1 MMKTDIIIIGSG
13 PGGYRTA
20 GYALQQGKQVVIIEK
35 AEAGGTCLNSGCI
48 PTKCLAHDAEA
59 NASDFPAAAE
69 RKRNVMNQLRQG
81 IEQLLSAP
89 GITLVR
95 GEATF
100 KDARTVTVDGTDYEA
115 DDIIIATGSSS
126 KMPPVEG
133 IDNPRVITST
143 EALNFQTLPAEIV
156 IIGAGVIGMEFAS
169 ILSRFGA
176 KVSVI
181 EYLKECL
188 PVIDKDIAKR
198 VRKQIEKLQGV
209 TFYMDSAVKAI
220 NDNEVVF
227 VSNKNGKETRLECPA
242 CPVLIATGRKPNI
255 EGLNLEA
262 AGVEYS
268 PKGITVNDNMLT
280 SVPHIYAIGDV
291 TGRQMLAHAATFM
304 GFRAVN
310 AIVGKAD
317 KIRFDIMPS
326 AIFTYPEAA
335 AVGLTEDQCKQ
346 QGIECRALKGYYR
359 ANGKALAIDEPE
371 GMVKLIAGA
380 DGKILGCT
388 SYGAHSADIVQE
400 VTAYMNCNATV
411 ADIAYS
417 VHIHPTLSE
426 ILQDACVGGH

>member
-1 MMKTDIIIIGSG
+1 MKTDIIIIGSG

-100 KDARTVTVDGTDYEA
+100 KDARTVTVDGIDYEA

-317 KIRFDIMPS
+317 RIRFDIMPS

-380 DGKILGCT
+380 DGRILGCT

>member
-1 MMKTDIIIIGSG
+1 MKTDIIIIGSG

-100 KDARTVTVDGTDYEA
+100 KDARTVTVDGIDYEA

-198 VRKQIEKLQGV
+198 VRKQMEKLQGV

-227 VSNKNGKETRLECPA
+227 VSNKNGKETRLECPG

-380 DGKILGCT
+380 DGRILGCT

-400 VTAYMNCNATV
+400 VTAYINCNATV
-411 ADIAYS
+411 ADIADS

>member
-1 MMKTDIIIIGSG
+1 MKTDIIIIGSG

-69 RKRNVMNQLRQG
+69 RKRNVMIQLRQG

-100 KDARTVTVDGTDYEA
+100 KDARTVTVDGIDYEA

-227 VSNKNGKETRLECPA
+227 VSNKNGKETRLECPG

>member
-1 MMKTDIIIIGSG
+1 MKTDIIIIGSG
-13 PGGYRTA
+13 PGGYRAA

-227 VSNKNGKETRLECPA
+227 VSNKNGKETRLECPG

-371 GMVKLIAGA
+371 GMVKLVAGA
-380 DGKILGCT
+380 DGRILGCT

>member
-1 MMKTDIIIIGSG
+1 MKTDIIIIGSG

-143 EALNFQTLPAEIV
+143 EALDFQTLPAEIV

-198 VRKQIEKLQGV
+198 VRKQMEKLQGV

-227 VSNKNGKETRLECPA
+227 VSNKNGKETRLECPG

-317 KIRFDIMPS
+317 RIRFDIMPS

-380 DGKILGCT
+380 DGRILGCT

-411 ADIAYS
+411 ADIADS

>member
-1 MMKTDIIIIGSG
+1 MKTDIIIIGSG

-100 KDARTVTVDGTDYEA
+100 KDARTVTVDGIDYEA

-209 TFYMDSAVKAI
+209 TFYMDSAVKVI

>member
-1 MMKTDIIIIGSG
+1 MKTDIIIIGSG

-20 GYALQQGKQVVIIEK
+20 SYALQQGKQVVIIEK

-48 PTKCLAHDAEA
+48 PTKCLAHDAEV

-69 RKRNVMNQLRQG
+69 RKRNVMDQLRQG
-81 IEQLLSAP
+81 IEQLLAAP
-89 GITLVR
+89 GITFVR
-95 GEATF
+95 GEASF
-100 KDARTVTVDGTDYEA
+100 KDARTIIVNGEEYEA

-143 EALNFQTLPAEIV
+143 EALDFQSLPSEIV

-176 KVSVI
+176 KVTVI

-220 NDNEVVF
+220 TDNEVVF
-227 VSNKNGKETRLECPA
+227 TSNKNGKETRLECPG
-242 CPVLIATGRKPNI
+242 CPVLVATGRKPNI
-255 EGLNLEA
+255 EGLNLET

-280 SVPHIYAIGDV
+280 SVPHVYAIGDV

-346 QGIECRALKGYYR
+346 QGIECRSLKGYYR
-359 ANGKALAIDEPE
+359 ANGKALAIEEPE
-371 GMVKLIAGA
+371 GMVKLVAGA

-411 ADIAYS
+411 ADIADS

>member
-1 MMKTDIIIIGSG
+1 MKTDIIIIGSG

-20 GYALQQGKQVVIIEK
+20 SYALQQGKQVVIIEK

-100 KDARTVTVDGTDYEA
+100 KDARTVTVDGIDYEA

-227 VSNKNGKETRLECPA
+227 VSNKNGKETRLECPG

-380 DGKILGCT
+380 DGRILGCT

>member
-1 MMKTDIIIIGSG
+1 MKTDIIIIGSG

-20 GYALQQGKQVVIIEK
+20 SYALQQGKQVVIIEK

-100 KDARTVTVDGTDYEA
+100 KDARTVTVDGIDYEA

-255 EGLNLEA
+255 DGLNLEA

-371 GMVKLIAGA
+371 GMVKLVAGA
-380 DGKILGCT
+380 DGRILGCT

>member
-1 MMKTDIIIIGSG
+1 MKTDIIIIGSG

-20 GYALQQGKQVVIIEK
+20 SYALQQGKQVVIIEK

-100 KDARTVTVDGTDYEA
+100 KDARTVTVDGIDYEA

-188 PVIDKDIAKR
+188 PIIDKDIAKR

-227 VSNKNGKETRLECPA
+227 VSNKNGKETRLECPG

-317 KIRFDIMPS
+317 RIRFDIMPS

-371 GMVKLIAGA
+371 GMVKLVAGA
-380 DGKILGCT
+380 DGRILGCT

>member
-1 MMKTDIIIIGSG
+1 MKTDIIIIGSG

-20 GYALQQGKQVVIIEK
+20 SYALQQGKQVVIIEK

-100 KDARTVTVDGTDYEA
+100 KDARTVTVDGIDYEA

-169 ILSRFGA
+169 IFSRFGA

-227 VSNKNGKETRLECPA
+227 VSNKNGKETRLECPG

-317 KIRFDIMPS
+317 RIRFDIMPS

-371 GMVKLIAGA
+371 GMVKLVAGA
-380 DGKILGCT
+380 DGRILGCT

>member
-1 MMKTDIIIIGSG
+1 MKTDIIIIGSG

-20 GYALQQGKQVVIIEK
+20 SYALQQGKQVVIIEK

-69 RKRNVMNQLRQG
+69 RKRNVMDQLRQG
-81 IEQLLSAP
+81 IEQLLAAP
-89 GITLVR
+89 GITFVR
-95 GEATF
+95 GEAAF
-100 KDARTVTVDGTDYEA
+100 KDARTVIVNGEEYEA

-143 EALNFQTLPAEIV
+143 EALDFQSLPAEIV

-169 ILSRFGA
+169 ILSRFGT
-176 KVSVI
+176 KVTVI

-220 NDNEVVF
+220 TDNEVVF
-227 VSNKNGKETRLECPA
+227 TSNKNGKETRLECPG
-242 CPVLIATGRKPNI
+242 CPVLVATGRKPNI
-255 EGLNLEA
+255 EGLNLET

-280 SVPHIYAIGDV
+280 SVPHVYAIGDV

-346 QGIECRALKGYYR
+346 QGIECRSLKGYYR
-359 ANGKALAIDEPE
+359 ANGKALAIEEPE
-371 GMVKLIAGA
+371 GMVKLVAGA

-411 ADIAYS
+411 ADIADS

>member
-1 MMKTDIIIIGSG
+1 MKTDIIIIGSG

-20 GYALQQGKQVVIIEK
+20 SYALQQGKQVVIIEK

-69 RKRNVMNQLRQG
+69 RKRNVMDQLRQG

-335 AVGLTEDQCKQ
+335 TVGLTEDQCKQ

-371 GMVKLIAGA
+371 GMVKLVAGA

-411 ADIAYS
+411 ADIADS

>member
-1 MMKTDIIIIGSG
+1 MKTDIIIIGSG

-100 KDARTVTVDGTDYEA
+100 KDARTVTVDGIDYEA

-317 KIRFDIMPS
+317 RIRFDIMPS

-371 GMVKLIAGA
+371 GMVKLIAGT

-411 ADIAYS
+411 ADIADS

-426 ILQDACVGGH
+426 ILQDACVAGL

>member
-1 MMKTDIIIIGSG
+1 MKTDIIIIGSG

-100 KDARTVTVDGTDYEA
+100 KDARTVTVDGIDYEA

-198 VRKQIEKLQGV
+198 VRKQMEKLQGV

-227 VSNKNGKETRLECPA
+227 VSNKNGKETRLECPG

-335 AVGLTEDQCKQ
+335 AVGLTEDQCKE

-371 GMVKLIAGA
+371 GMVKLVAGA

>member
-1 MMKTDIIIIGSG
+1 MKTDIIIIGSG

-20 GYALQQGKQVVIIEK
+20 SYALQQGKQVVIIEK

-262 AGVEYS
+262 AGVECS

-317 KIRFDIMPS
+317 RIRFDIMPS

-371 GMVKLIAGA
+371 GMVKLVAGA
-380 DGKILGCT
+380 DGRILGCT

>member
-1 MMKTDIIIIGSG
+1 MKTDIIIIGSG

-100 KDARTVTVDGTDYEA
+100 KDARTVTVDGIDYEA

-176 KVSVI
+176 KISVI

-227 VSNKNGKETRLECPA
+227 VSNKNGKETRLECPG

-371 GMVKLIAGA
+371 GMVKLVAGA

-426 ILQDACVGGH
+426 ILQDACVAGL

>member
-1 MMKTDIIIIGSG
+1 MKTDIIIIGSG
-13 PGGYRTA
+13 PGGYRAA

-100 KDARTVTVDGTDYEA
+100 KDARTVTVDGIDYEA

-335 AVGLTEDQCKQ
+335 AVGLTEDQCKE

-371 GMVKLIAGA
+371 GMVKLVAGA
-380 DGKILGCT
+380 DGRILGCT

>member
-1 MMKTDIIIIGSG
+1 MKTDIIIIGSG

-20 GYALQQGKQVVIIEK
+20 SYALQQGKQVVIIEK

-227 VSNKNGKETRLECPA
+227 VSNKNGKETRLECPG

-371 GMVKLIAGA
+371 GMVKLVAGA

>member
-1 MMKTDIIIIGSG
+1 MKTDIIIIGSG

-48 PTKCLAHDAEA
+48 PTKCLAHDADA

-100 KDARTVTVDGTDYEA
+100 KDARTVTVDGIDYEA

-280 SVPHIYAIGDV
+280 SVLHIYAIGDV

-335 AVGLTEDQCKQ
+335 AVGLTEDQCKE

-380 DGKILGCT
+380 DGRILGCT

>member
-1 MMKTDIIIIGSG
+1 MKTDIIIIGSG

-20 GYALQQGKQVVIIEK
+20 SYALQQGKQVVIIEK

-48 PTKCLAHDAEA
+48 PTKCLAHDAEV

-69 RKRNVMNQLRQG
+69 RKRNVMDQLRQG
-81 IEQLLSAP
+81 IEQLLAAP
-89 GITLVR
+89 GITFVR
-95 GEATF
+95 GEAAF
-100 KDARTVTVDGTDYEA
+100 KDARTIIVNGEEYEA

-143 EALNFQTLPAEIV
+143 EALDFQSLPSEIV

-176 KVSVI
+176 KVTVI

-220 NDNEVVF
+220 TDNEVVF
-227 VSNKNGKETRLECPA
+227 TSNKNGKETHLECPG
-242 CPVLIATGRKPNI
+242 CPVLVATGRKPNI
-255 EGLNLEA
+255 EGLNLET

-280 SVPHIYAIGDV
+280 SVPHVYAIGDV

-346 QGIECRALKGYYR
+346 QGIECRSLKGYYR
-359 ANGKALAIDEPE
+359 ANGKALAIEEPE
-371 GMVKLIAGA
+371 GMVKLVAGA

-411 ADIAYS
+411 ADIADS

>member
-1 MMKTDIIIIGSG
+1 MKTDIIIIGSG

-100 KDARTVTVDGTDYEA
+100 KDARTVTVDGIDYEA

-227 VSNKNGKETRLECPA
+227 VSNKNGKETRLECPG

-426 ILQDACVGGH
+426 ILQDACVGEH

>member
-1 MMKTDIIIIGSG
+1 MKTDIIIIGSG
-13 PGGYRTA
+13 PGGYRAA

-100 KDARTVTVDGTDYEA
+100 KDARTVTVDGIDYEA

-176 KVSVI
+176 KISVI

-227 VSNKNGKETRLECPA
+227 VSNKNGKETRLECPG

-255 EGLNLEA
+255 DGLNLEA

-317 KIRFDIMPS
+317 RIRFDIMPS

-371 GMVKLIAGA
+371 GMVKLVAGA
-380 DGKILGCT
+380 DGRILGCT

-411 ADIAYS
+411 ADIADS

>member
-1 MMKTDIIIIGSG
+1 MKTDIIIIGSG

-20 GYALQQGKQVVIIEK
+20 SYALQQGKQVVIIEK

-69 RKRNVMNQLRQG
+69 RKRNVMDQLRHG

-115 DDIIIATGSSS
+115 DDIILATGSSS

-227 VSNKNGKETRLECPA
+227 VSNKNGKETRLECPG

-371 GMVKLIAGA
+371 GMVKLVAGA

-411 ADIAYS
+411 ADIADS

>member
-1 MMKTDIIIIGSG
+1 MKTDIIIIGSG

-100 KDARTVTVDGTDYEA
+100 KDARTVTVDGIDYEA

-227 VSNKNGKETRLECPA
+227 VSNKNGKETRLECPG

-255 EGLNLEA
+255 DGLNLEA

-380 DGKILGCT
+380 DGRILGCT

-411 ADIAYS
+411 ADIADS

>member
-1 MMKTDIIIIGSG
+1 MKTDIIIIGSG

-20 GYALQQGKQVVIIEK
+20 SYALQQGKQVVIIEK

-69 RKRNVMNQLRQG
+69 RKRNVMDQLRQG

-95 GEATF
+95 GEANF
-100 KDARTVTVDGTDYEA
+100 KDARTVTVDGIDYEA

-176 KVSVI
+176 KVAVI

-317 KIRFDIMPS
+317 RIRFDIMPS

-371 GMVKLIAGA
+371 GMVKLVAGA

-411 ADIAYS
+411 ADIADS

>member
-100 KDARTVTVDGTDYEA
+100 KDARTVTVDGIDYEA

-227 VSNKNGKETRLECPA
+227 VSNKNGKETRLECPG

-371 GMVKLIAGA
+371 GMVKLVAGA

-426 ILQDACVGGH
+426 ILQDACV

>member
-1 MMKTDIIIIGSG
+1 MKTDIIIIGSG

-20 GYALQQGKQVVIIEK
+20 SYALQQGKQVVIIEK

-100 KDARTVTVDGTDYEA
+100 KDARTVTVDGIDYEA

-169 ILSRFGA
+169 IFSRFGA

-227 VSNKNGKETRLECPA
+227 VSNKNGKETRLECPG

-317 KIRFDIMPS
+317 RIRFDIMPS

-335 AVGLTEDQCKQ
+335 AVGLTEDQCKE

-371 GMVKLIAGA
+371 GMVKLVAGA

-411 ADIAYS
+411 ADIADS

>member
-1 MMKTDIIIIGSG
+1 MKTDIIIIGSG

-20 GYALQQGKQVVIIEK
+20 SYALQQGKQVVIIEK

-100 KDARTVTVDGTDYEA
+100 KDARTVTVDGIDYEA

-227 VSNKNGKETRLECPA
+227 VSNKNGKETRLECPG

-317 KIRFDIMPS
+317 RIRFDIMPS

-335 AVGLTEDQCKQ
+335 AVGLTEDQCKE

-371 GMVKLIAGA
+371 GMVKLVAGA
-380 DGKILGCT
+380 DGRILGCT

>member
-1 MMKTDIIIIGSG
+1 MKTDIIIIGSG

-20 GYALQQGKQVVIIEK
+20 SYALQQGKQVVIIEK

-100 KDARTVTVDGTDYEA
+100 KDARTVTVDGIDYEA

-198 VRKQIEKLQGV
+198 VRKQMEKLQGV

-227 VSNKNGKETRLECPA
+227 VSNKNGKETRLECPG

-317 KIRFDIMPS
+317 RIRFDIMPS

-335 AVGLTEDQCKQ
+335 AVGLTEDQCKE

-380 DGKILGCT
+380 DGRILGCT

>member
-1 MMKTDIIIIGSG
+1 MKTDIIIIGSG

-169 ILSRFGA
+169 IFSRFGA

-227 VSNKNGKETRLECPA
+227 VSNKNGKETRLECPG

-317 KIRFDIMPS
+317 RIRFDIMPS

-371 GMVKLIAGA
+371 GMVKLVAGA
-380 DGKILGCT
+380 DGRILGCT

>member
-1 MMKTDIIIIGSG
+1 MKTDIIIIGSG

-100 KDARTVTVDGTDYEA
+100 KDARTVTVDGIDYEA

-227 VSNKNGKETRLECPA
+227 VSNKNGKETRLECPG

-255 EGLNLEA
+255 DGLNLEA

-335 AVGLTEDQCKQ
+335 AVGLTEDQCKE

-371 GMVKLIAGA
+371 GMVKLVAGA
-380 DGKILGCT
+380 DGRILGCT

-411 ADIAYS
+411 ADIADS

>member
-1 MMKTDIIIIGSG
+1 MKTDIIIIGSG

-20 GYALQQGKQVVIIEK
+20 SYALQQGKQVVIIEK

-48 PTKCLAHDAEA
+48 PTKCLAHDAEV

-69 RKRNVMNQLRQG
+69 RKRNVMDQLRQG
-81 IEQLLSAP
+81 IEQLLAAP
-89 GITLVR
+89 GITFVR
-95 GEATF
+95 GEAAF
-100 KDARTVTVDGTDYEA
+100 KDARTIIVNGEEYEA

-143 EALNFQTLPAEIV
+143 EALDFQSLPAEIV

-169 ILSRFGA
+169 ILSRFGT
-176 KVSVI
+176 KVTVI

-220 NDNEVVF
+220 TDNEVVF
-227 VSNKNGKETRLECPA
+227 TSNKNGKETRLECPG
-242 CPVLIATGRKPNI
+242 CPVLVATGRKPNI

-280 SVPHIYAIGDV
+280 SVPHVYAIGDV

-346 QGIECRALKGYYR
+346 QGIECRSLKGYYR
-359 ANGKALAIDEPE
+359 ANGKALAIEEPE
-371 GMVKLIAGA
+371 GMVKLVAGA

-411 ADIAYS
+411 ADIADS

>member
-1 MMKTDIIIIGSG
+1 MKTDIIIIGSG

-20 GYALQQGKQVVIIEK
+20 SYALQQGKQVVIIEK

-143 EALNFQTLPAEIV
+143 EALNFQALPAEIV

-227 VSNKNGKETRLECPA
+227 VSNKNGKETRLECPG

-317 KIRFDIMPS
+317 RIRFDIMPS

-380 DGKILGCT
+380 DGRILGCT

>member
-1 MMKTDIIIIGSG
+1 MKTDIIIIGSG

-59 NASDFPAAAE
+59 NSSDFPAAAE

-100 KDARTVTVDGTDYEA
+100 KDARTVTVDGIDYEA

-371 GMVKLIAGA
+371 GMVKLVAGA
-380 DGKILGCT
+380 DGRILGCT

>member
-1 MMKTDIIIIGSG
+1 MKTDIIIIGSG
-13 PGGYRTA
+13 PGGYRAA

-100 KDARTVTVDGTDYEA
+100 KDARTVTVDGIDYEA

-227 VSNKNGKETRLECPA
+227 VSNKNGKETRLECPG

-255 EGLNLEA
+255 DGLNLEA

-380 DGKILGCT
+380 DGRILGCT

-411 ADIAYS
+411 ADIADS

>member
-1 MMKTDIIIIGSG
+1 MKTDIIIIGSG

-20 GYALQQGKQVVIIEK
+20 SYALQQGKQVVIIEK

-48 PTKCLAHDAEA
+48 PTKCLAHDAEV

-69 RKRNVMNQLRQG
+69 RKRNVMDQLRQG
-81 IEQLLSAP
+81 IEQLLAAP
-89 GITLVR
+89 GITFVR
-95 GEATF
+95 GEAAF
-100 KDARTVTVDGTDYEA
+100 KDARTVIVNGEEYEA

-133 IDNPRVITST
+133 IYNPRVITST
-143 EALNFQTLPAEIV
+143 EALDFQSLPSEIV

-176 KVSVI
+176 KVTVI

-220 NDNEVVF
+220 TDNEVVF
-227 VSNKNGKETRLECPA
+227 TSNKNVKETRLECPG
-242 CPVLIATGRKPNI
+242 CPVLVATGRKPNI
-255 EGLNLEA
+255 EGLNLET

-280 SVPHIYAIGDV
+280 SVPHVYAIGDV

-317 KIRFDIMPS
+317 KIRFDIIPS

-346 QGIECRALKGYYR
+346 QGIECRSLKGYYR
-359 ANGKALAIDEPE
+359 ANGKALAIEEPE
-371 GMVKLIAGA
+371 GMVKLVAGA

-411 ADIAYS
+411 ADIADS

>member
-1 MMKTDIIIIGSG
+1 MKTDIIIIGSG

-20 GYALQQGKQVVIIEK
+20 SYALQQGKQVVIIEK

-48 PTKCLAHDAEA
+48 PTKCLAHDADA

-100 KDARTVTVDGTDYEA
+100 KDARTVTVDGIDYEA

-227 VSNKNGKETRLECPA
+227 VSNKNGKETRLECPG

-255 EGLNLEA
+255 DGLNLEA

-317 KIRFDIMPS
+317 RIRFDIMPS

-380 DGKILGCT
+380 DGRILGCT

>member
-1 MMKTDIIIIGSG
+1 MKTDIIIIGSG

-20 GYALQQGKQVVIIEK
+20 SYALQQGKQVVIIER

-100 KDARTVTVDGTDYEA
+100 KDARTVTVDGIDYEA

-335 AVGLTEDQCKQ
+335 AVGLTEDQCKE

-371 GMVKLIAGA
+371 GMVKLVAGA